1 MKIEY
6 NSKSIEKVCTNA
18 TVAEKKYGLQMAEK
32 IQMRIDQIKA
42 SDSINQMIQFHIG
55 RCHLLRGNRKNQFAM
70 ELVHPY
76 RLIFEEKDNEIKI
89 ANILG
94 IVDYH

>member
-32 IQMRIDQIKA
+32 IQMRIDQIRA

-70 ELVHPY
+70 DLVHPY

-89 ANILG
+89 ANILE